1 MFEFDMV
8 NLVILLLTGP
18 FIEFRCSSVRV
29 FFLLRNIRKID
40 DRSFTVVNQCL
51 LLQLEINDDKG
62 SAIFGV
68 AICPKVSR

>member
-29 FFLLRNIRKID
+29 FFLLRNIRKI
-40 DRSFTVVNQCL
+40 NQCL